1 MEVCGPCAYAD
12 DFFHAHLPHI
22 STFTWDPTYAIFLK
36 KQRVP
41 GYQILHDRGHTY
53 IDYLG
58 LGNWKA
64 GPKNVI
70 FDSEMAKKIK
80 YQVCDFFTN
89 KHRHI
94 ENLLHQIL
102 NLAFLYGDQKITEW
116 ITALTVPIYLAS
128 HICPCLLQLQF
139 VLYDIWAHLVTQ
151 NNFCSF
157 SPGEIPMTKLICRLF
172 SQHDPSPNNL
182 NHWTQSDRIR
192 HSSEKRRITSVL
204 CRRVCQSHLNGS
216 TIRAARLC
224 MEVRCN
230 TTWFDAN
237 WFF

>member
-1 MEVCGPCAYAD
+1 M
-12 DFFHAHLPHI
+12 L
-22 STFTWDPTYAIFLK
+22 
-36 KQRVP
+36 
-41 GYQILHDRGHTY
+41 
-53 IDYLG
+53 YLTRK
-58 LGNWKA
+58 WQ
-64 GPKNVI
+64 
-70 FDSEMAKKIK
+70 KKIK

-230 TTWFDAN
+230 TTWFDAKWSILLKSTKFKLMIKQALQDGRCASDLLIN
-237 WFF
+237 DF